1 MTTAKKRVLFVCT
14 GNRARSQMAEGLLR
28 HIAGDTFEVQ
38 SAGTRPSGMSELTI
52 EAMREIGIDVSG
64 QWSKPVDDV
73 AGHRF
78 DYVITVCD
86 SAREE
91 CPLFPGGEQLH
102 WSVEDPSDTEA
113 RGVPLVE
120 AFRLAREDLR
130 QRIELFAREH

>member
-28 HIAGDTFEVQ
+28 HIAGDKFEVE
-38 SAGTRPSGMSELTI
+38 SAGTRPSGMSALTI
-52 EAMREIGIDVSG
+52 EAMREIGIDVSA
-64 QWSKPVDDV
+64 QRSKPVDDV
-73 AGHRF
+73 AGHSF

-91 CPLFPGGEQLH
+91 CPLFPGGQLLH

-113 RGVPLVE
+113 RGVPLVQ